1 MTEVTY
7 KPGIEPK
14 SRRIEALTGVARE
27 VRESVGFWGK
37 TIRVLIIG
45 ILIAYL
51 ALGGTTA
58 VFALLAFMPWYA
70 WAIVGVIIVLL
81 LKR

>member
-1 MTEVTY
+1 MKEWIESSKAGSEKIRAVT
-7 KPGIEPK
+7 G
-14 SRRIEALTGVARE
+14 ATAE
-27 VRESVGFWGK
+27 VRAWGK
-37 TIRVLIIG
+37 LIKVFIIG

-58 VFALLAFMPWYA
+58 IFALLAFMPWYA

-81 LKR
+81 LRR